1 MHRSKINP
9 TWPNALRWFLVQELT
24 SFTPWHFITE
34 PDELTGVA
42 QTFHRED
49 VYDGHVFV
57 FARRQDCDD
66 FAGLEVVEGQITDR
80 VIQFHPTFS
89 PSLPSPKKW
98 HITIQTFEDIF
109 EFISSCVIPDMKDWA
124 VVEDAS
130 DFEPPPNKSLERTRE
145 G

>member
-1 MHRSKINP
+1 MQRSKINP
-9 TWPNALRWFLVQELT
+9 TWPNALRWFLVQELN

-34 PDELTGVA
+34 PDELAGVA

-49 VYDGHVFV
+49 VHDGHVFV

-66 FAGLEVVEGQITDR
+66 FAGLEVVDGQVTNR

-89 PSLPSPKKW
+89 RSMPSPKEW
-98 HITIQTFEDIF
+98 HITVRTFEDVF
-109 EFISSCVIPDMKDWA
+109 DFVSSRVIPDMKDWA
-124 VVEDAS
+124 VEEDADDLGS
-130 DFEPPPNKSLERTRE
+130 PPNKSFERTLE